1 MDIHPLDGVR
11 LKDGREGTVLDLYE
25 EGVVLMLEICDDKG
39 RTLDMPFVRKEDVS
53 EVTYHH
59 TS

>member
-1 MDIHPLDGVR
+1 MEIHQLDGVR

-25 EGVVLMLEICDDKG
+25 EGTVLMLEICDDKG
-39 RTLDMPFVRKEDVS
+39 RTMDMPFVRKEDVT

-59 TS
+59 RS